1 MLLQQ
6 HPNALPADA
15 GGKAALH
22 GFLGDQPHTP
32 AGPAL
37 GGRAADHGHDA
48 LRLPRAERRL
58 VPWPGLFVQRSV
70 KPLAEIAPADVAH
83 RLRAHSDGV
92 GDLRRTPFLIQQTQH
107 LRPLDHPHRRDAAPQ
122 HRRDSAPI
130 GRF

>member
-6 HPNALPADA
+6 HPDGLPADA

-22 GFLGDQPHTP
+22 RLLSDQPHTP

-37 GGRAADHGHDA
+37 GGRAADHGHNT

-58 VPWPGLFVQRSV
+58 VTWPGLFMQRSV

-83 RLRAHSDGV
+83 HLRAHSDGV
-92 GDLRRTPFLIQQTQH
+92 GDLRRTRSLIQQTQH
-107 LRPLDHPHRRDAAPQ
+107 LRPPDYPHRLDAAPQ

-130 GRF
+130 GRL